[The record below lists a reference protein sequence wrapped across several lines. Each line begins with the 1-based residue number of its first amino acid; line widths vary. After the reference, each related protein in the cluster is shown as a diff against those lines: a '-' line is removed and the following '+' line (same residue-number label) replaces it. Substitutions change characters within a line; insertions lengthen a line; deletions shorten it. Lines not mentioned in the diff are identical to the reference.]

1 MDNNL
6 IIKIDELIN
15 IFEESNEIKR
25 LIELKENIYK
35 DETIKKDINTF
46 NNIKDNP
53 YNSELV
59 EIRKRLLNNPDIK
72 EYKQI
77 ENELLLITLSINQKL
92 NSLTDKK
99 GC

>member
-77 ENELLLITLSINQKL
+77 ENELLLLTLSINQKL

>member
-77 ENELLLITLSINQKL
+77 ENELLLITLSINKKL

>member
-59 EIRKRLLNNPDIK
+59 EIRKKLLNNPDIK

-77 ENELLLITLSINQKL
+77 ENELLLITLSINKKL